1 MSRPYNPVLT
11 KYWKISLPADLAGAV
26 ELYLFDTIHKKPKY
40 GSRAELI
47 KNLLEQWVTEQ
58 KTLAK
63 QAMPDPHNVDHLA

>member
-1 MSRPYNPVLT
+1 MPRPYNPVLT

-47 KNLLEQWVTEQ
+47 KKLLEEWVTEQ
-58 KTLAK
+58 KALAK
-63 QAMPDPHNVDHLA
+63 RAQPDPQNPDNLA

>member
-1 MSRPYNPVLT
+1 MSRPYNSVLT

-47 KNLLEQWVTEQ
+47 KTLLEDWVKEQ
-58 KTLAK
+58 KLVAK
-63 QAMPDPHNVDHLA
+63 RLTPDPQNVENLK